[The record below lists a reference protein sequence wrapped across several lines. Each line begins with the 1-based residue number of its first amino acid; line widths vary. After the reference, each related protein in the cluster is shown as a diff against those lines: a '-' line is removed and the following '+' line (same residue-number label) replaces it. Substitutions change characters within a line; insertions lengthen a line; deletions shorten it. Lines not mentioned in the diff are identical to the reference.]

1 MAHLRL
7 HRIMNHQLLSSASAE
22 SLWARSFKG
31 YTRFRRF
38 FMAVLLIAL
47 CPAVTHP
54 VLALASESGKAYT
67 PQRGQVG
74 KDVMW
79 IPTPQGLVDKMLDV
93 AKVTSRD
100 RVFDLGAG
108 DGIIAITAA
117 GRHGAEAVGIEYN
130 PDLAEFARRKAREAG
145 VADKVR
151 IITGDIFKEDFS
163 SATVVTLYL
172 YPDLNMR
179 LRPTLLAM
187 KPGTRVVSHAFT
199 MGEWEPDDTVT
210 HQSARAYLWVVP
222 ASVEGEWTMSGL
234 DGGEARLNLQQTFQ
248 QVGGTLTRN
257 GLTQPLVG
265 ARLRG
270 DEFSFKLI
278 SPQREV
284 LEFTGKVSGGLIR
297 GTLSGANLNTQL
309 EARRR

>member
-1 MAHLRL
+1 MNLHLLRSAAAEPL
-7 HRIMNHQLLSSASAE
+7 FALL
-22 SLWARSFKG
+22 LKG
-31 YTRFRRF
+31 YSRRRF
-38 FMAVLLIAL
+38 FLFILAVAL
-47 CPAVTHP
+47 FPALTHP
-54 VLALASESGKAYT
+54 GLALASDSGKAYT
-67 PQRGQVG
+67 PQRGQIG

-117 GRHGAEAVGIEYN
+117 GRYGAQSVGIEYN
-130 PDLAEFARRKAREAG
+130 PQLAEFARRKAMEAG

-199 MGEWEPDDTVT
+199 MGEWEPDDTVV
-210 HQSARAYLWVVP
+210 HESARAYLWVVP
-222 ASVEGEWTMSGL
+222 ASVDGEWTISGL
-234 DGGEARLNLQQTFQ
+234 EGGQARLYLQQTFQ

-257 GLTQPLVG
+257 GITQPLVG

-270 DEFSFKLI
+270 DELSFKLI

-284 LEFTGKVSGGLIR
+284 VEFTGKVSGGQIR
-297 GTLSGANLNTQL
+297 GTLSGANLNAEV

>member
-1 MAHLRL
+1 MKL
-7 HRIMNHQLLSSASAE
+7 QLPRSLAVAP
-22 SLWARSFKG
+22 LWAWSLP
-31 YTRFRRF
+31 TCSRFRRIV
-38 FMAVLLIAL
+38 MVTLVLTL
-47 CPAVTHP
+47 CAAFTTREH
-54 VLALASESGKAYT
+54 AMASEPAKPYT
-67 PQRGQVG
+67 PQRGQIG

-130 PDLAEFARRKAREAG
+130 PQLAEFARQKAVEAG

-199 MGEWEPDDTVT
+199 MGEWEPDDTVV

-222 ASVEGEWTMSGL
+222 ASVEGEWTIRGW
-234 DGGEARLNLQQTFQ
+234 DGGDARLYLQQTFQ

-284 LEFTGKVSGGLIR
+284 VEFTGKVSGGLIR
-297 GTLSGANLNTQL
+297 GTLSGANLNTEV